1 MTTAKVTVEKEDPS
15 IFTKMVTYAENN
27 SDTIYTSI
35 AILTILAY
43 VVNTQMMVNLALWA
57 VVLSPLAFASVYLMQ
72 MVNKKVSS

>member
-1 MTTAKVTVEKEDPS
+1 MTTAKVTAEQDEN
-15 IFTKMVTYAENN
+15 IFSKIVSYAESN

-43 VVNTQMMVNLALWA
+43 VVNTQMMVNLALWV

-72 MVNKKVSS
+72 MVNKKVSG

>member
-1 MTTAKVTVEKEDPS
+1 MTTAKVTVENDEN
-15 IFTKMVTYAENN
+15 IFSKMVTYAENN

-43 VVNTQMMVNLALWA
+43 VVNTQMMVNLALWV

>member
-1 MTTAKVTVEKEDPS
+1 MTTAKVTVENDEN
-15 IFTKMVTYAENN
+15 IFSKMVTYAENN

-43 VVNTQMMVNLALWA
+43 VVNTQMMVNLALWV

-72 MVNKKVSS
+72 MVNKKGSS

>member
-1 MTTAKVTVEKEDPS
+1 MTTAKVTAEQDEN
-15 IFTKMVTYAENN
+15 IFSKMVTYAENN

-43 VVNTQMMVNLALWA
+43 VVNTQMMVNLALWV

-72 MVNKKVSS
+72 MVNKKVS

>member
-1 MTTAKVTVEKEDPS
+1 MTTAKVTAERDEN
-15 IFTKMVTYAENN
+15 IFSKMVTYAENN

-43 VVNTQMMVNLALWA
+43 VVNTQMMVNLALWV

-72 MVNKKVSS
+72 KVSNKVSG

>member
-1 MTTAKVTVEKEDPS
+1 MTTAKVTAEQDEN
-15 IFTKMVTYAENN
+15 IFSKMVTYAETN

-43 VVNTQMMVNLALWA
+43 VVNTQMMVNLALWV

-72 MVNKKVSS
+72 KVNKKVSG

>member
-1 MTTAKVTVEKEDPS
+1 MTTAKVTAEQDEN
-15 IFTKMVTYAENN
+15 IFSKMVTYAENN

-72 MVNKKVSS
+72 KISNKVSG

>member
-1 MTTAKVTVEKEDPS
+1 MTTAKVTAEQDEN
-15 IFTKMVTYAENN
+15 IFSKMVTYAESN

-43 VVNTQMMVNLALWA
+43 VVNTQMMVNLALWV

-72 MVNKKVSS
+72 KVNQKVSG

>member
-1 MTTAKVTVEKEDPS
+1 MTTAKVTAEQDEN
-15 IFTKMVTYAENN
+15 IFSKIVSYAENN

-43 VVNTQMMVNLALWA
+43 VVNTQMMVNLALWV

-72 MVNKKVSS
+72 KVNQKVSG

>member
-1 MTTAKVTVEKEDPS
+1 MTTAKVTVEKDEN
-15 IFTKMVTYAENN
+15 IFSKMVTYAETN

-43 VVNTQMMVNLALWA
+43 VVNTQMMVNLALWV

-72 MVNKKVSS
+72 MVNKKVSG

>member
-1 MTTAKVTVEKEDPS
+1 MTTAKVTVEQDEN
-15 IFTKMVTYAENN
+15 IFSKMVTYAENN

-43 VVNTQMMVNLALWA
+43 VVNTQMMVNLALWV

-72 MVNKKVSS
+72 MVNKKVS

>member
-1 MTTAKVTVEKEDPS
+1 MTTAKVTVEKDEN
-15 IFTKMVTYAENN
+15 IFSKIVSYAENN

-43 VVNTQMMVNLALWA
+43 VVNTQMMVNLALWV

-72 MVNKKVSS
+72 MVNKKVSG

>member
-1 MTTAKVTVEKEDPS
+1 MTTAKVTVEQDEN
-15 IFTKMVTYAENN
+15 IFSKMVTYAENN

-43 VVNTQMMVNLALWA
+43 VVNTQMMVNLALWV

-72 MVNKKVSS
+72 KVNKKVSG

>member
-1 MTTAKVTVEKEDPS
+1 MTTAKVTVEQDEN
-15 IFTKMVTYAENN
+15 IFSKMVTYAETN

-43 VVNTQMMVNLALWA
+43 VVNTQMMVNLALWV

-72 MVNKKVSS
+72 KVNKKVSG

>member
-1 MTTAKVTVEKEDPS
+1 MTTAKVTAEQDEN
-15 IFTKMVTYAENN
+15 IFSKMVTYTESN

-43 VVNTQMMVNLALWA
+43 VVNTQMMVNLALWV

-72 MVNKKVSS
+72 KVNQKVSG

>member
-1 MTTAKVTVEKEDPS
+1 MTTAKVTAEQDEN
-15 IFTKMVTYAENN
+15 IFSKIVSYAENN

-43 VVNTQMMVNLALWA
+43 VVNTQMMVNLALWV

>member
-1 MTTAKVTVEKEDPS
+1 MTTAKVTVEKDEN
-15 IFTKMVTYAENN
+15 IFSKMVTYAESN

-43 VVNTQMMVNLALWA
+43 VVNTQMMVNLALWV

-72 MVNKKVSS
+72 KVNQKVSG

>member
-1 MTTAKVTVEKEDPS
+1 MTTAKVTVEQDEN
-15 IFTKMVTYAENN
+15 IFSKMVTYAENN

-43 VVNTQMMVNLALWA
+43 VVNTQMMVNLALWV